1 MALGKK
7 MVADA
12 PSAHPSGS
20 TGRSFTLSSRSLN
33 QIAPLASMGP
43 DPRREAGL
51 ERDELCDHVL
61 TVGAVVED
69 LRHTLTAA

>member
-1 MALGKK
+1 
-7 MVADA
+7 
-12 PSAHPSGS
+12 
-20 TGRSFTLSSRSLN
+20 
-33 QIAPLASMGP
+33 MGP